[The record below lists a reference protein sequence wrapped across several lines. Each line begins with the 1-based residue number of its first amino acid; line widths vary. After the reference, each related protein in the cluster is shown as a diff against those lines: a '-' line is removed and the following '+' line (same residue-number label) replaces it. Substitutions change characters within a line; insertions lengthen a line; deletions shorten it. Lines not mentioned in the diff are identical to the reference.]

1 MVKHR
6 MWRGK
11 LAISIAS
18 VTARSN
24 LFAFGLHAIRRVSI
38 ADLSGRDER
47 KIEDRSPENCGG

>member
-1 MVKHR
+1 